1 MYNIYD
7 EFLKLLNSEKPVVD
21 FMIATAKRGKTMANC
36 CVTSS
41 CLLST
46 LFCGLCCTHCMETS
60 VNVGDM
66 FRKWLNILKIYN
78 GIDASK
84 TNAIFSKAMAVLAS
98 AKKSI
103 EAHINEKQQTLNITQ
118 TCNVQLSLELNH
130 IYFNYSNENWLHTFL
145 ENVLMRMN
153 YNCDIP
159 YVTLTE
165 EEISILYAALP
176 MFYMALIRGKTY
188 SRAIYPMER
197 KIIESHI
204 IRFNP

>member
-1 MYNIYD
+1 
-7 EFLKLLNSEKPVVD
+7 
-21 FMIATAKRGKTMANC
+21 
-36 CVTSS
+36 
-41 CLLST
+41 
-46 LFCGLCCTHCMETS
+46 METS